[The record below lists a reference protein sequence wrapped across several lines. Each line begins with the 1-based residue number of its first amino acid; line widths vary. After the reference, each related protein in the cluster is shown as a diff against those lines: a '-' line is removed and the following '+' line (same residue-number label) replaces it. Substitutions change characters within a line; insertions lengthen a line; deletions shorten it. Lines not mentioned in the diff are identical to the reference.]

1 MQTPSVSWKIPDEG
15 FTHAG
20 KFHADDVFSAALLR
34 YLNPAITFRRGY
46 EVPADF
52 TGIVFDIGGGPFDH
66 HQKGSPVRDNGVP
79 YASFG
84 LLWRQV
90 GEELLG
96 KRDAKR
102 FDEGFIQPL
111 DQDDNTGCGNQ
122 IASIIG
128 AYNPLWDEVRDE
140 NECFAEAVDFAL
152 GVLQKKFAV
161 FFAVQRACDE
171 VSAALARAKDG
182 IVVMDRYAPWKQR
195 LIPSR
200 ANFVIFPSQRGGY
213 CAQTIPRAFGTQ
225 ELRVPFP
232 EPWAGAPEEDLPGL
246 SGIETLRFCHTGR
259 FMVTTGT
266 LADAVAACKA
276 AEAWARG
283 EG

>member
-1 MQTPSVSWKIPDEG
+1 MTIPGRG

-34 YLNPAITFRRGY
+34 YLNPAITFQRGY
-46 EVPADF
+46 QVPADF
-52 TGIVFDIGGGPFDH
+52 DGIVFDIGGGEFDH
-66 HQKGSPVRDNGVP
+66 HQKGSSVRDNGVP

-84 LLWRQV
+84 LLWRRV
-90 GEELLG
+90 GAELLG

-122 IASIIG
+122 IASIIA
-128 AYNPLWDEVRDE
+128 AYNPLWDQPRDE
-140 NECFAEAVDFAL
+140 NQCFDEAVAFAL
-152 GVLQKKFAV
+152 GVLEKKFEV
-161 FFAVQRACDE
+161 FFAVQRAAEE
-171 VSAALARAKDG
+171 VSAALAKARDG
-182 IVVMDRYAPWKQR
+182 IVIMGRYAPWKQR

-232 EPWAGAPEEDLPGL
+232 APWAGAPEEVLPAL

-266 LADAVAACKA
+266 LDDAVAACRA
-276 AEAWARG
+276 AQEWARD
-283 EG
+283 ET